1 MLQVRCLYQF
11 KIQIGLL
18 HKEARDIDMDVKNI
32 ELQFLP
38 SQEESDGKQNPSDL
52 PSLTAAERLT
62 LLMEWNDTQADY
74 PKNLCIH
81 QLFEA
86 QVERSPDAIAIV
98 FKEKQLTY
106 RELNAQANKIAHY
119 LQSLGVGPEVLVGI
133 YTERSLE
140 MVVGILGIL
149 KAGGAYVPIDP
160 VYPLERLAFMLSD
173 AAVPVLLTTEQLSE
187 RLPTTWAQVIC
198 LDSDWQLI
206 AAQSENNTDN
216 STATDNLAYVIYT
229 SGSTGT
235 PKGVEIQH
243 SGLVNLV
250 TWHQRVYNVTPVDRA
265 TQLAGPAF
273 DASAWELWPYLTAGA
288 SIHILSEET
297 RVSPQ
302 LLLEF
307 FVESAITICFLP
319 TPLAQTIL
327 TEKWPEN
334 LALRVLLTGGDKLHR
349 GPQKALPFCLVNHY
363 GPTENTVVTT
373 WAPVTV
379 GIETDAPPIGRP
391 IANTQI
397 YLLDSDMQLV
407 PIGVAGELHIGGD
420 GLARGYLNRPEL
432 TNEKFIPNPFC
443 KEPNARLY
451 KTGDLARYLP
461 DGNIEFMGR
470 IDRQVKIRGF
480 RIELGEIETI
490 LGNYP
495 NVREVVVL
503 AREDQPGERRLVA
516 YIVTDQKSTPTS
528 AYISFL
534 SEHLPEYMIPSAFVM
549 LDALP
554 LTPNGKVDRQA
565 LPYPEVRP
573 ELAAAYVTPQTE
585 VEQNIAAVWQEV
597 LNVEKLGIHD
607 NFFDLGAHSIHIG
620 QVNGKLRELLSRDL
634 SMIEMFKYPTISSL
648 AQYLNQSQPPSSYQ
662 KIHDRAQKQRDAMN
676 RKKYF
681 SRSEKKNYE

>member
-1 MLQVRCLYQF
+1 
-11 KIQIGLL
+11 
-18 HKEARDIDMDVKNI
+18 MDVKNV
-32 ELQFLP
+32 EPKFPPSLP
-38 SQEESDGKQNPSDL
+38 SQEESDSKQNPSE
-52 PSLTAAERLT
+52 PILTEAERLM
-62 LLMEWNDTQADY
+62 LMEWNDTQADY
-74 PKNLCIH
+74 PKDLCIH

-86 QVERSPDAIAIV
+86 QVERSPDAIAVV

-119 LQSLGVGPEVLVGI
+119 LLRLGVGPEVLVGI
-133 YTERSLE
+133 CTERSLE
-140 MVVGILGIL
+140 MVVGLLGIL
-149 KAGGAYVPIDP
+149 KAGGAYVPLDP

-173 AAVPVLLTTEQLSE
+173 AAVPVLLTTEQLLE
-187 RLPTTWAQVIC
+187 KLPTTWAQVIC
-198 LDSDWQLI
+198 LDSDWELI
-206 AAQSENNTDN
+206 AQQSENNPVN

-229 SGSTGT
+229 SGSTGK

-243 SGLVNLV
+243 RGLVNLV
-250 TWHQRVYNVTPVDRA
+250 TWHQHAYNVTPVDRA

-273 DASAWELWPYLTAGA
+273 DASVWELWPYLTLGA

-297 RVSPQ
+297 RVSPS

-307 FVESAITICFLP
+307 LAESAITICFLP
-319 TPLAQTIL
+319 TPLAQAVL
-327 TEKWPEN
+327 AQKWPED
-334 LALRVLLTGGDKLHR
+334 LALRALLTGGDKLHR
-349 GPQKALPFCLVNHY
+349 GPRKALPFCLFNHY

-373 WAPVTV
+373 SAPVAA
-379 GIETDAPPIGRP
+379 GIETDAPPPIGRP

-397 YLLDSDMQLV
+397 YLLDSHMQLV
-407 PIGVAGELHIGGD
+407 PIGVPGELHIGGD

-432 TNEKFIPNPFC
+432 TNEKFIPNPFHN
-443 KEPNARLY
+443 EPGERLY

-461 DGNIEFMGR
+461 DGNIEFLGR
-470 IDRQVKIRGF
+470 IDHQVKIRGF
-480 RIELGEIETI
+480 RIELGEIETV
-490 LGNYP
+490 LGKYP

-528 AYISFL
+528 EYISFL
-534 SEHLPEYMIPSAFVM
+534 SEQLPEYMVPSAFVM

-565 LPYPEVRP
+565 LPNPEVRP

-620 QVNGKLRELLSRDL
+620 QVNGKLRELLNRDI

-648 AQYLNQSQPPSSYQ
+648 AQYLSQSHEPTSYQ
-662 KIHDRAQKQRDAMN
+662 KIHDRVQKQRDAMN

-681 SRSEKKNYE
+681 SRSEKKNDE